1 MTEEELHNEAHLN
14 AEHEVREVL
23 HATFY
28 DERLR
33 GCRAAVLIEVLADEF
48 MQMDN
53 VDDIADVIRSL
64 IEMVMVRNQQDTHLF
79 DTAGSA

>member
-1 MTEEELHNEAHLN
+1 MTEEELHAEAHLN
-14 AEHEVREVL
+14 AEHDVREAL
-23 HATFY
+23 YATFY
-28 DERLR
+28 DERLH

-64 IEMVMVRNQQDTHLF
+64 IEMVMIRNKQDAGIMS
-79 DTAGSA
+79 TAGSA